1 MIEDALASLRE
12 IFSKPFRAVLFKSLG
27 LSLATLA
34 ALWLILERL
43 MERALIW
50 AAVGGPG

>member
-12 IFSKPFRAVLFKSLG
+12 IFSQPFRAVLFKSLG
-27 LSLATLA
+27 LSLAMLA

-43 MERALIW
+43 MSA
-50 AAVGGPG
+50 P